1 MSGEMVR
8 NRAGRGA
15 CYLPYTGSNAGNP
28 IIPFG
33 WLVSN
38 TEILSRRSPRPPR
51 LQIVHRVLGSEGRYR
66 VHQVLGRECLVHTRS
81 VRPRAPA
88 PALFLISQIPLIP
101 CVRSRFEEQKEV
113 KRRR

>member
-15 CYLPYTGSNAGNP
+15 RYLPYTGSNAGNP

-38 TEILSRRSPRPPR
+38 TEISLPPLAPPPGYRSFIECWDPKDA
-51 LQIVHRVLGSEGRYR
+51 IAYIKCWEGN
-66 VHQVLGRECLVHTRS
+66 V
-81 VRPRAPA
+81 
-88 PALFLISQIPLIP
+88 
-101 CVRSRFEEQKEV
+101 
-113 KRRR
+113 